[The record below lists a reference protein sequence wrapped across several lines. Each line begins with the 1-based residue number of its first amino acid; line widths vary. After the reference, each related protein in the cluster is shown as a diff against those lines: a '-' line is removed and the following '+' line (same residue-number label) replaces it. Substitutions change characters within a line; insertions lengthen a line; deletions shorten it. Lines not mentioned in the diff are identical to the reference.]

1 LRKRPVG
8 VTIISVLYLLA
19 AGTYTGLLLAWLFA
33 RGALI
38 SFIEQATPSAS
49 LGPTLLLSIP
59 GIVTSYFVVMAA
71 FCCWIGIAL
80 RKLQR
85 WAWFVTCAFAVLSFV
100 LDLALFVRMLNHL
113 PLTLVVTGVL
123 RFAFLLWIV
132 GYLNKPS
139 VRAAF
144 GLVRIKTAAQE

>member
-1 LRKRPVG
+1 M
-8 VTIISVLYLLA
+8 TILSVLYLLA

-33 RGALI
+33 RGAVV
-38 SFIEQATPSAS
+38 SFMEEATPSAT

-71 FCCWIGIAL
+71 LCCWIGIAL

-85 WAWFVTCAFAVLSFV
+85 WAWFVACAFAVLSFV

-113 PLTLVVTGVL
+113 PVTLVVTGVS
-123 RFAFLLWIV
+123 RFAFLLWVV
-132 GYLNKPS
+132 GYLNRPS

-144 GLVRIKTAAQE
+144 GLMRIKTAAQK